1 MNNFNNMIKQA
12 QELQQ
17 KMADAQ
23 QKVEALEA
31 EGVAGG
37 GIVKVTINGKNN
49 VTSINID
56 DSVIDKNEK
65 EILED
70 LIMAAFNDAK
80 EKIQRKIAD
89 EMSSVTGGL
98 KLPPGMKLPF

>member
-1 MNNFNNMIKQA
+1 MIKQA

-23 QKVEALEA
+23 QKVETLEA

-49 VTSINID
+49 ATSINID

-65 EILED
+65 EIG
-70 LIMAAFNDAK
+70 ITA
-80 EKIQRKIAD
+80 IRGITRKKSTITQIAR
-89 EMSSVTGGL
+89 
-98 KLPPGMKLPF
+98 

>member
-23 QKVEALEA
+23 QKVEILEA

-37 GIVKVTINGKNN
+37 GL
-49 VTSINID
+49 S
-56 DSVIDKNEK
+56 
-65 EILED
+65 
-70 LIMAAFNDAK
+70 LIH
-80 EKIQRKIAD
+80 I
-89 EMSSVTGGL
+89 
-98 KLPPGMKLPF
+98 